1 MSHHA
6 RKHARGRECWEL
18 EEVLQSLNRDK
29 EEQELSPRAAFA
41 KKKAA
46 EEAEGCTQIK
56 ETLEER
62 FARMYEEAIK
72 QDDLVE
78 AEKNTSTGLF
88 VDTEDGPIKVIKK
101 EKDVFVRDAKYWKTV
116 EVLGSG
122 VDVLIG
128 IRELISQIF

>member
-18 EEVLQSLNRDK
+18 EEVLRSLNRDK
-29 EEQELSPRAAFA
+29 EEKELSPRAAFA

-46 EEAEGCTQIK
+46 EEAERCTQIK

-72 QDDLVE
+72 QDGLVD
-78 AEKNTSTGLF
+78 AENSESEDLF

-101 EKDVFVRDAKYWKTV
+101 EKDVYFRDAKYWKIV

-128 IRELISQIF
+128 IRELISNIF